1 MASRRLERNT
11 RPFCINCINMS
22 TLANKLPKS
31 LNLSDINLVKINR
44 TLPPVVTLLFIVAC
58 SYTLSQITW
67 SLIPADKERQA
78 PRSFKRN
85 APAKQQA
92 NNYREITDAHLF
104 GSFQQSS
111 VKSVKQQ
118 DAPETRLN
126 LVLKGVLATNP
137 MEYGIAIISLGKSGE
152 EKNYAPGDKVSGAT
166 VKEIYADRVILERAG
181 RLETLRMP
189 KDKSGDLIKS
199 VPNAARPA
207 ATAELSTPGAVL
219 SDIRKQI
226 IKNPTSFGKFAIP
239 VPVKENGKIRGYRLQ
254 PQGDRTLFDTVG
266 LEPSDVIVAVNG
278 IDLSNPAKGLKAL
291 RALQRAKSV
300 DLTILRNGSEMPLHF
315 DVPK

>member
-1 MASRRLERNT
+1 
-11 RPFCINCINMS
+11 MS

-31 LNLSDINLVKINR
+31 LNLSDIDLVKINR
-44 TLPPVVTLLFIVAC
+44 TLPPIVTLLLIVAC

-67 SLIPADKERQA
+67 SLIPADKEQQA
-78 PRSFKRN
+78 PRSFNRN
-85 APAKQQA
+85 AGAKQQA
-92 NNYREITDAHLF
+92 NNYSEITDAHLF
-104 GSFQQSS
+104 GSFQQTS
-111 VKSVKQQ
+111 VKSVTQ

-126 LVLKGVLATNP
+126 LVLKGVLATTP
-137 MEYGIAIISLGKSGE
+137 MEYGIAIISLGKSGKE
-152 EKNYAPGDKVSGAT
+152 DNYALGDKVSGAT

-189 KDKSGDLIKS
+189 KDNSADLIKS
-199 VPNAARPA
+199 VPNTARRPA
-207 ATAELSTPGAVL
+207 AKPSTPGAVL

-226 IKNPTSFGKFAIP
+226 LKNPTSFGKFAIP

-254 PQGDRTLFDTVG
+254 PQGDRALFDAVG
-266 LEPSDVIVAVNG
+266 LQPSDVIVAVNG